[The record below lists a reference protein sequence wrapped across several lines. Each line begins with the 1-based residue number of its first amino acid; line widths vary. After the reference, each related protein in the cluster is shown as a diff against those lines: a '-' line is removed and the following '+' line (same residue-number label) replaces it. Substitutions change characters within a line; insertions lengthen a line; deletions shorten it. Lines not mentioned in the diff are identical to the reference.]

1 MIVIPPTKK
10 YDFLEPTTW
19 EYLYEKAYLGETS
32 SCLVYVE
39 KRERDFQ
46 FKGVT
51 LGKIQKKIC
60 HWL

>member
-1 MIVIPPTKK
+1 
-10 YDFLEPTTW
+10 
-19 EYLYEKAYLGETS
+19 
-32 SCLVYVE
+32 LVYVE

-60 HWL
+60 HWLWSHHRSFWEWESL